1 MDMRVY
7 RQDFHAAA
15 FEAPPGPDAA
25 GRPLILHITADYPDP
40 VRNRTTYAVKNFIDM
55 LDDCDHIIVSLKRRS
70 RLSECY
76 LRHCEA
82 PQGQRLVALGYWA
95 LPAGLLHRIAMR
107 RLALQIRDI
116 VANLGVA
123 PDLVMAHKLT
133 IEGVAAY
140 RLWRMMGIPYICCI
154 RGEVEDKFFRFK
166 PGLSPLFAEVI
177 AHAEALFYVS
187 AWFRKRIERRY
198 LGLVRREMLLPNFHS
213 GPVATAEVPADPHAV
228 VSVLDLDMYRRKGFH
243 HLIAAMAVARKTVP
257 DLRLDV
263 IGWSSPATMT
273 RLHEMVERAGLARAV
288 RFLGEMSRNEVL
300 SALPRYRALVLP
312 ARNETFGMVY
322 VEALLARV
330 PILYTADSGI
340 DGYLDDLNAGVKVRA
355 GDIGA
360 IARGL
365 CALARDGAMYR
376 TALSRDYARIRD
388 RFAPERYLEDFRALL
403 AEVREHRNDG
413 R

>member
-7 RQDFHAAA
+7 REDFHAAA
-15 FEAPPGPDAA
+15 FEAPPGSQAA

-40 VRNRTTYAVKNFIDM
+40 VRNRTTYAVKNFIDL
-55 LDDCDHIIVSLKRRS
+55 LDDCDHVIVSLKRRS

-76 LRHCEA
+76 LRHCAA
-82 PQGQRLVALGYWA
+82 PPGQRLVALGYWA

-107 RLALQIRDI
+107 RLARQIRGI
-116 VANLGVA
+116 VTGFGVT

-140 RLWRMMGIPYICCI
+140 RLWRMMGIPYVCCV
-154 RGEVEDKFFRFK
+154 RGEAEDKFFRFK
-166 PGLSPLFAEVI
+166 PGLLPLFAEVI
-177 AHAEALFYVS
+177 AHAETLFYVS

-198 LGLVRREMLLPNFHS
+198 PGLARREMLLPNFYT
-213 GPVATAEVPADPHAV
+213 GPVGTAEVPAEPHAM
-228 VSVLDLDMYRRKGFH
+228 VSVLDLNMYRRKGFH
-243 HLIAAMAVARKTVP
+243 HLIAALAVARKTVP

-263 IGWSSPATMT
+263 IGWSSPATMMQ
-273 RLHEMVERAGLARAV
+273 LHEMVGRAGLARAV
-288 RFLGEMSRNEVL
+288 RFLGEMSRTEVL
-300 SALPRYRALVLP
+300 SALPRYQALVLP

-340 DGYLDDLNAGVKVRA
+340 DGYLDDLNAGVKVKA

-365 CALARDGAMYR
+365 CALMRDGAQYR
-376 TALSRDYARIRD
+376 EAISRDYARIRE
-388 RFAPERYLEDFRALL
+388 RFVPDGYLGDFRALL
-403 AEVREHRNDG
+403 AEIREQRING
-413 R
+413 Q